1 MVTKFTGSINDQ
13 VFDDVDKFNTY
24 VDKLRSSETP
34 IYHMEYKVET
44 APETASENAVC
55 AKQEV
60 VERETYTTP
69 KLIERFSPISI
80 ARRLERD
87 RLDLDEDSLGSLLDD
102 LYSELSEVEIN
113 DNDRGDIESQ
123 FQRDIDFLDELAF
136 VGHGSMDNMD
146 FEHNQYESTVK
157 YTMERLRSLR
167 DKVIAEIDKEITLV
181 DSEYLQRTM
190 EYQAE
195 RNKLQERAEK
205 DSLLA
210 DYGRKCNRT
219 IIAKLQPQAGR
230 CLER

>member
-1 MVTKFTGSINDQ
+1 MVTKFTGSVNDQ
-13 VFDDVDKFNTY
+13 TFDDVDKFNTY

-44 APETASENAVC
+44 APENAVC
-55 AKQEV
+55 AKQ
-60 VERETYTTP
+60 ETYTTP

-80 ARRLERD
+80 TRRLERD
-87 RLDLDEDSLGSLLDD
+87 RLDLDEDSLGDMLDD

-123 FQRDIDFLDELAF
+123 FQRDIDFLDELDF
-136 VGHGSMDNMD
+136 VGRESIDKMDS
-146 FEHNQYESTVK
+146 EHNQYESTVK

-167 DKVIAEIDKEITLV
+167 DKVIAEIDKEIDAV
-181 DSEYLQRTM
+181 DNEYLRRTT
-190 EYQAE
+190 EYQTE

-219 IIAKLQPQAGR
+219 IITKPQPQAGR

>member
-1 MVTKFTGSINDQ
+1 MVTKFTGSVNDQ
-13 VFDDVDKFNTY
+13 VFDDAERFNTY

-44 APETASENAVC
+44 APENAVC
-55 AKQEV
+55 AKQ
-60 VERETYTTP
+60 ETYTTP

-87 RLDLDEDSLGSLLDD
+87 RLDLDEDSLGDMLDD

-113 DNDRGDIESQ
+113 DSDRGDIESQ

-136 VGHGSMDNMD
+136 VGRESVDKMD
-146 FEHNQYESTVK
+146 FEHNQYESMVK
-157 YTMERLRSLR
+157 YTMEHLRSLR
-167 DKVIAEIDKEITLV
+167 DKVIAEIDKEIDAV
-181 DSEYLQRTM
+181 DNEYLQNTKK
-190 EYQAE
+190 YQAD

-219 IIAKLQPQAGR
+219 IISKPQTGR

>member
-1 MVTKFTGSINDQ
+1 MVTKFTGSVNDQ
-13 VFDDVDKFNTY
+13 TFDDADKFNAY
-24 VDKLRSSETP
+24 VAELRSLETP

-44 APETASENAVC
+44 APENAVC
-55 AKQEV
+55 AKQET

-69 KLIERFSPISI
+69 KLLERFRPFSI
-80 ARRLERD
+80 AQRLERD
-87 RLDLDEDSLGSLLDD
+87 RLDLDEDSLGDMLDD

-113 DNDRGDIESQ
+113 DNDRKDIEAK
-123 FQRDIDFLDELAF
+123 FQKDIDFLDDLSSIGRE
-136 VGHGSMDNMD
+136 SISKMDS
-146 FEHNQYESTVK
+146 EHNQYESTIK

-195 RNKLQERAEK
+195 CNKLQERAEK

>member
-1 MVTKFTGSINDQ
+1 MVTKFTGSVNDQ
-13 VFDDVDKFNTY
+13 TFDDAERFNTY
-24 VDKLRSSETP
+24 VDKLRSSKTP

-44 APETASENAVC
+44 APENAVC
-55 AKQEV
+55 AKQET

-87 RLDLDEDSLGSLLDD
+87 RLDLDEDSLGDMLDD
-102 LYSELSEVEIN
+102 LYSELSEIEIN

-136 VGHGSMDNMD
+136 VGRGSIDNMD

-167 DKVIAEIDKEITLV
+167 DRVIAEIDKEIDMV
-181 DSEYLQRTM
+181 DNEYLQRTM
-190 EYQAE
+190 EYQTE

-219 IIAKLQPQAGR
+219 TIAKLQPQAGR

>member
-1 MVTKFTGSINDQ
+1 MVTKFTGSVNDQ
-13 VFDDVDKFNTY
+13 TFDDVDKFNTY
-24 VDKLRSSETP
+24 VDKLRLSETP

-44 APETASENAVC
+44 APETVSENAVC
-55 AKQEV
+55 AKQE
-60 VERETYTTP
+60 TYTTS
-69 KLIERFSPISI
+69 KLIERFGPISI

-87 RLDLDEDSLGSLLDD
+87 RLDLDEDSLGDMLDD
-102 LYSELSEVEIN
+102 LYSELSEIEIN
-113 DNDRGDIESQ
+113 DNDRGGIEDQ

-136 VGHGSMDNMD
+136 VGRESVDRMDS
-146 FEHNQYESTVK
+146 EHNQYESTIK
-157 YTMERLRSLR
+157 YTMERLQSLR
-167 DKVIAEIDKEITLV
+167 NKVIAEIDKEIDAV
-181 DSEYLQRTM
+181 DNEYLQRTT

-219 IIAKLQPQAGR
+219 VISKPQTGR

>member
-1 MVTKFTGSINDQ
+1 MVTKFTGSVNDQ

-44 APETASENAVC
+44 APENAVC
-55 AKQEV
+55 AKHEV

-87 RLDLDEDSLGSLLDD
+87 RLDLDEDALGDMLDD

-113 DNDRGDIESQ
+113 DNDRKDIEAQ

-136 VGHGSMDNMD
+136 TGRGLMDNMD

-167 DKVIAEIDKEITLV
+167 DRVIAEIDKEIDAV
-181 DSEYLQRTM
+181 DNEYLQRTM
-190 EYQAE
+190 EYQTE
-195 RNKLQERAEK
+195 RNNTQERAEK

>member
-1 MVTKFTGSINDQ
+1 MVTKFTGSVNDQ
-13 VFDDVDKFNTY
+13 TFDDADKFNDY
-24 VDKLRSSETP
+24 VAKLRSSGTP

-44 APETASENAVC
+44 IPENAVC
-55 AKQEV
+55 AKQET

-87 RLDLDEDSLGSLLDD
+87 RVDLDEDSLGSLLDD
-102 LYSELSEVEIN
+102 LYSELSEIEIN

-136 VGHGSMDNMD
+136 VGRESIDKMDS
-146 FEHNQYESTVK
+146 EHHQYECAVK
-157 YTMERLRSLR
+157 YTMERLHSLR
-167 DKVIAEIDKEITLV
+167 DKVIAEIDKEIDAV
-181 DSEYLQRTM
+181 DNEYLQNTTKN
-190 EYQAE
+190 QAE

-205 DSLLA
+205 DDLLA

>member
-1 MVTKFTGSINDQ
+1 MVTKFTGSVNDQ
-13 VFDDVDKFNTY
+13 TFDDVDKFNTY
-24 VDKLRSSETP
+24 VDKLRASETP

-55 AKQEV
+55 AKQ
-60 VERETYTTP
+60 ETYTTP

-113 DNDRGDIESQ
+113 DNDRGGIEAQ
-123 FQRDIDFLDELAF
+123 FQRDIDFLDELSII
-136 VGHGSMDNMD
+136 GRGSIDKMDY
-146 FEHNQYESTVK
+146 EHNQYESTIK
-157 YTMERLRSLR
+157 YTMERLHSLR
-167 DKVIAEIDKEITLV
+167 DKVIAEIDKEIDAV
-181 DSEYLQRTM
+181 DKEYLQRTM

-195 RNKLQERAEK
+195 CNRLQERAEK

>member
-1 MVTKFTGSINDQ
+1 MVTKFTGSVNDQ
-13 VFDDVDKFNTY
+13 VFDDADKFNTY

-34 IYHMEYKVET
+34 IYHMEYRIET

-55 AKQEV
+55 AKQE
-60 VERETYTTP
+60 TYTTQ

-113 DNDRGDIESQ
+113 DNDRGGIEDQ

-136 VGHGSMDNMD
+136 VGRGSIDKMDS
-146 FEHNQYESTVK
+146 EHNQYESMVK
-157 YTMERLRSLR
+157 YTMEHLRSLR
-167 DKVIAEIDKEITLV
+167 DKVIAEIDKEIDAV
-181 DSEYLQRTM
+181 DNEYLQRTM

-195 RNKLQERAEK
+195 CNKLQERAEK

>member
-1 MVTKFTGSINDQ
+1 MVTKFTGSVNDQ
-13 VFDDVDKFNTY
+13 TFDDVDKFNTY

-44 APETASENAVC
+44 APETVSENAVC
-55 AKQEV
+55 AKQ
-60 VERETYTTP
+60 ETYTTP
-69 KLIERFSPISI
+69 KLIERFSPISVT
-80 ARRLERD
+80 RRLERD
-87 RLDLDEDSLGSLLDD
+87 RLDLDEDSLGDLLDD
-102 LYSELSEVEIN
+102 LYSELSEVKIN
-113 DNDRGDIESQ
+113 DNDRKSIEDQ

-136 VGHGSMDNMD
+136 IGRGSVDNMD
-146 FEHNQYESTVK
+146 FEHNQYESTIK
-157 YTMERLRSLR
+157 YTMEHLRSLR
-167 DKVIAEIDKEITLV
+167 DRVVAEIDKEIDAV
-181 DSEYLQRTM
+181 DNEYLQRTT

>member
-1 MVTKFTGSINDQ
+1 MVTKFTGSVNDQ
-13 VFDDVDKFNTY
+13 TFDDVDKFNTY

-44 APETASENAVC
+44 APENAVC
-55 AKQEV
+55 AKQET

-69 KLIERFSPISI
+69 KLIERFSPLSI

-87 RLDLDEDSLGSLLDD
+87 RLDLDEDSLGDMLDD
-102 LYSELSEVEIN
+102 LYSELSEIEIN

-136 VGHGSMDNMD
+136 VGSESIDKMDS
-146 FEHNQYESTVK
+146 EHHQYECVVK
-157 YTMERLRSLR
+157 YTMERLHSLR
-167 DKVIAEIDKEITLV
+167 DKVIAEIDKEIDAV
-181 DSEYLQRTM
+181 DNEYLQNTTKD
-190 EYQAE
+190 QAE

>member
-1 MVTKFTGSINDQ
+1 MVTKFTGSVNDQ
-13 VFDDVDKFNTY
+13 TFDDADKFNTY
-24 VDKLRSSETP
+24 VDKLRSSGTP

-44 APETASENAVC
+44 APETTSENAVC
-55 AKQEV
+55 AKQET

-69 KLIERFSPISI
+69 KLLERFRPFSI
-80 ARRLERD
+80 AQRLERD
-87 RLDLDEDSLGSLLDD
+87 RLDLDEDSLGDLLDD
-102 LYSELSEVEIN
+102 LYSELSEVKIN
-113 DNDRGDIESQ
+113 DDDRKDIEAQ
-123 FQRDIDFLDELAF
+123 FYRDIDFLDDLSSI
-136 VGHGSMDNMD
+136 GHESINKMDA
-146 FEHNQYESTVK
+146 EHNQYESTIK

-195 RNKLQERAEK
+195 CNRLQERAEK

-219 IIAKLQPQAGR
+219 IIAKP
-230 CLER
+230 

>member
-1 MVTKFTGSINDQ
+1 MVTKFTGSVNDQ
-13 VFDDVDKFNTY
+13 VFDDAERFNTY

-44 APETASENAVC
+44 IPETASENAVC
-55 AKQEV
+55 AKQ
-60 VERETYTTP
+60 ETYTTP

-87 RLDLDEDSLGSLLDD
+87 RLDLDEDSLGDMLDD

-113 DNDRGDIESQ
+113 DNDREDIEDQ
-123 FQRDIDFLDELAF
+123 FQRDIDFLDELSLI
-136 VGHGSMDNMD
+136 GRGSIDKMNS
-146 FEHNQYESTVK
+146 EHNQYESSIK
-157 YTMERLRSLR
+157 YTMERLHSLR
-167 DKVIAEIDKEITLV
+167 DKVIAEIDKEIDAV
-181 DSEYLQRTM
+181 DKEYLQRTM

-195 RNKLQERAEK
+195 CNRLQERAEK

>member
-1 MVTKFTGSINDQ
+1 MVTKFTGSVNDQ

-34 IYHMEYKVET
+34 IYHMEYRIET

-55 AKQEV
+55 AKQ
-60 VERETYTTP
+60 ETYTTP

-87 RLDLDEDSLGSLLDD
+87 RLDLDEDSRGSLLDD

-113 DNDRGDIESQ
+113 DNDRRDIESQ

-136 VGHGSMDNMD
+136 IGRESVDKMD
-146 FEHNQYESTVK
+146 FEHNQYERTVK
-157 YTMERLRSLR
+157 YTMEHLRSLR
-167 DKVIAEIDKEITLV
+167 DKVIAEIDKEIDAV
-181 DSEYLQRTM
+181 DNEYLQNTTKN
-190 EYQAE
+190 QAE

-205 DSLLA
+205 DDLLA

>member
-1 MVTKFTGSINDQ
+1 MVTKFTGSVNDQ
-13 VFDDVDKFNTY
+13 VFDDADKFNAY
-24 VDKLRSSETP
+24 VAKLRSSETP
-34 IYHMEYKVET
+34 IYHMEYRVET
-44 APETASENAVC
+44 APENAVC
-55 AKQEV
+55 AKQ
-60 VERETYTTP
+60 ETYTTP

-113 DNDRGDIESQ
+113 DNDRKDIETQ

-136 VGHGSMDNMD
+136 VGRESVDKMD
-146 FEHNQYESTVK
+146 FEHNQYESMVK

-167 DKVIAEIDKEITLV
+167 DKVIAEIDKEIDAV
-181 DSEYLQRTM
+181 DNEYLQNTTKN
-190 EYQAE
+190 QAE

-219 IIAKLQPQAGR
+219 IIAKLQPQADR

>member
-1 MVTKFTGSINDQ
+1 MVTKFTGSVNDQ
-13 VFDDVDKFNTY
+13 TFDDVDKFNTY

-44 APETASENAVC
+44 APENAVC
-55 AKQEV
+55 AKQET
-60 VERETYTTP
+60 VEQETYTTP

-87 RLDLDEDSLGSLLDD
+87 RVDLDEDSLGDMLDD

-136 VGHGSMDNMD
+136 VGRESIDKMDS
-146 FEHNQYESTVK
+146 EHHQYECAVK
-157 YTMERLRSLR
+157 YTMERLHSLR
-167 DKVIAEIDKEITLV
+167 DKVIAEIDKEIDAV
-181 DSEYLQRTM
+181 DNEYLQNTTKD
-190 EYQAE
+190 QAE

>member
-1 MVTKFTGSINDQ
+1 MVTKFTGSVNDQ
-13 VFDDVDKFNTY
+13 VFDDADKFNAY
-24 VDKLRSSETP
+24 VAELRSLETP

-44 APETASENAVC
+44 APENVPENAVC
-55 AKQEV
+55 AKQ
-60 VERETYTTP
+60 ETYTTP

-113 DNDRGDIESQ
+113 DNDRIDIEDQ
-123 FQRDIDFLDELAF
+123 FRRDIDFLDELSI
-136 VGHGSMDNMD
+136 VGLGSIDKMD

-167 DKVIAEIDKEITLV
+167 DRVIAEIDKEIDAV
-181 DSEYLQRTM
+181 DSEYLQRTT

-195 RNKLQERAEK
+195 CNKLRERAEK

-230 CLER
+230 CLEK

>member
-1 MVTKFTGSINDQ
+1 MVTKFTGSVNDQ

-34 IYHMEYKVET
+34 IYHMEYRIET
-44 APETASENAVC
+44 APENAVC
-55 AKQEV
+55 AKQET

-69 KLIERFSPISI
+69 KLLERFRPFSI
-80 ARRLERD
+80 AQRLERD
-87 RLDLDEDSLGSLLDD
+87 RLDLDEDSLGDMLDD

-113 DNDRGDIESQ
+113 DNDRRDIEAQ
-123 FQRDIDFLDELAF
+123 FQRDIDFLDDLSSI
-136 VGHGSMDNMD
+136 GRGSIDKMDS
-146 FEHNQYESTVK
+146 EHNQYESTVK

-190 EYQAE
+190 EYQTE

>member
-1 MVTKFTGSINDQ
+1 MVTKFTGSVNDQ
-13 VFDDVDKFNTY
+13 VFDDVERFNTY

-44 APETASENAVC
+44 APETAPETTSENAVC
-55 AKQEV
+55 AKQ
-60 VERETYTTP
+60 ETYTTP

-113 DNDRGDIESQ
+113 DNDRGGIEDQ
-123 FQRDIDFLDELAF
+123 FQRDIDFLDELSLI
-136 VGHGSMDNMD
+136 GRGSIDKMNS
-146 FEHNQYESTVK
+146 EHNQYESSIK
-157 YTMERLRSLR
+157 YTMERLHSLR
-167 DKVIAEIDKEITLV
+167 DKVIAEIDKEIDAV
-181 DSEYLQRTM
+181 DKEYLQRTM

-195 RNKLQERAEK
+195 CNKLQERAEK

-219 IIAKLQPQAGR
+219 IIAKLQPQADR

>member
-1 MVTKFTGSINDQ
+1 MVTKFTGSVNDQ
-13 VFDDVDKFNTY
+13 TFADVDKFNTY

-44 APETASENAVC
+44 APENAVC
-55 AKQEV
+55 AKQ
-60 VERETYTTP
+60 ETYTTP

-87 RLDLDEDSLGSLLDD
+87 RLDLDEDALGDMLDD
-102 LYSELSEVEIN
+102 LYSELSEIEIN
-113 DNDRGDIESQ
+113 DNDRGDIETQ

-136 VGHGSMDNMD
+136 VGRESVDKMDS
-146 FEHNQYESTVK
+146 EHHQYECAVK
-157 YTMERLRSLR
+157 YTMERLHSLR
-167 DKVIAEIDKEITLV
+167 DKVIAEIDKEIDAV
-181 DSEYLQRTM
+181 DNEYLQNTTKD
-190 EYQAE
+190 QAE

>member
-1 MVTKFTGSINDQ
+1 MVTKFTGSVNDQ
-13 VFDDVDKFNTY
+13 VFDDVERFNTY

-44 APETASENAVC
+44 APETTSENAVC
-55 AKQEV
+55 AKQ
-60 VERETYTTP
+60 ETYTTP

-113 DNDRGDIESQ
+113 DNDRGGIEDQ
-123 FQRDIDFLDELAF
+123 FQRDIDFLDELSLI
-136 VGHGSMDNMD
+136 GRGSIDKMNS
-146 FEHNQYESTVK
+146 EHNQYESSIK
-157 YTMERLRSLR
+157 YTMERLHSLR
-167 DKVIAEIDKEITLV
+167 DKVIAEIDKEIDAV
-181 DSEYLQRTM
+181 DKEYLQRTM
-190 EYQAE
+190 EYQVE
-195 RNKLQERAEK
+195 CNKLQERAEK

-230 CLER
+230 CLEM

>member
-1 MVTKFTGSINDQ
+1 MVTKFTGSVNDQ
-13 VFDDVDKFNTY
+13 VFDDAERFNTY

-55 AKQEV
+55 AKQE
-60 VERETYTTP
+60 TYTTP

-87 RLDLDEDSLGSLLDD
+87 RLDLDEDSLGDMLDD

-113 DNDRGDIESQ
+113 DNDRGGIEDQ
-123 FQRDIDFLDELAF
+123 FQRDIDFLDELSII
-136 VGHGSMDNMD
+136 GRGSIDKMDY
-146 FEHNQYESTVK
+146 EHNQYESTIK
-157 YTMERLRSLR
+157 YTMERLHSLR
-167 DKVIAEIDKEITLV
+167 DKVIAEIDKEIDAV
-181 DSEYLQRTM
+181 DKEYLQRTM

-195 RNKLQERAEK
+195 CNKLQERSEK

-219 IIAKLQPQAGR
+219 IISKPQTGR

>member
-1 MVTKFTGSINDQ
+1 MVTKFTGSVNDQ
-13 VFDDVDKFNTY
+13 VFDDADKFNTY
-24 VDKLRSSETP
+24 VAKLRSSETP

-44 APETASENAVC
+44 TPENAVC
-55 AKQEV
+55 AKQEA
-60 VERETYTTP
+60 VEQETYTTP
-69 KLIERFSPISI
+69 KLIERFSPLSI

-87 RLDLDEDSLGSLLDD
+87 RLDLDEDSLGDMLDD

-113 DNDRGDIESQ
+113 DNDRGDIKAQ
-123 FQRDIDFLDELAF
+123 FQRDIDFLDDLSLT
-136 VGHGSMDNMD
+136 GLGSIDNMD
-146 FEHNQYESTVK
+146 YEHNQYESTVK

-167 DKVIAEIDKEITLV
+167 DRVIAEIDKEITLV

-190 EYQAE
+190 EYQTE
-195 RNKLQERAEK
+195 RNNIQERAEK

-219 IIAKLQPQAGR
+219 IIAKPQPQAGR

>member
-1 MVTKFTGSINDQ
+1 MVTKFTGSVNDQ

-55 AKQEV
+55 AKQE
-60 VERETYTTP
+60 TYTTP

-87 RLDLDEDSLGSLLDD
+87 RLDLDEDALGDMLDD

-113 DNDRGDIESQ
+113 DNDRRDIESQ

-136 VGHGSMDNMD
+136 VGRESIDNKD

-181 DSEYLQRTM
+181 DSEYLQRTT

>member
-1 MVTKFTGSINDQ
+1 MVTKFTGSVNDQ
-13 VFDDVDKFNTY
+13 VFDDAEKFNTY

-34 IYHMEYKVET
+34 IYHMEYRIET

-55 AKQEV
+55 AKQ
-60 VERETYTTP
+60 ETYTTP

-113 DNDRGDIESQ
+113 DNDRKDIETQ

-136 VGHGSMDNMD
+136 VGRESIDKMD

-157 YTMERLRSLR
+157 YTMEHLRSLR
-167 DKVIAEIDKEITLV
+167 DKVIAEIDKEIDAV
-181 DSEYLQRTM
+181 DNEYLQNTTKN
-190 EYQAE
+190 QAE

>member
-1 MVTKFTGSINDQ
+1 MVTKFTGSVNDQ
-13 VFDDVDKFNTY
+13 TFDDVDKFNTY

-44 APETASENAVC
+44 APENAVC
-55 AKQEV
+55 AKQEA

-69 KLIERFSPISI
+69 KLIERFSPLSI

-87 RLDLDEDSLGSLLDD
+87 RLDLDEDALGDMLDD
-102 LYSELSEVEIN
+102 LYSELSGVEIN

-136 VGHGSMDNMD
+136 VGRGSIDRMNS
-146 FEHNQYESTVK
+146 EHNQYESTVK

-190 EYQAE
+190 EYQTE
-195 RNKLQERAEK
+195 CNKLQERAEK

>member
-1 MVTKFTGSINDQ
+1 MVTKFTGSVNDQ

-34 IYHMEYKVET
+34 IYHMEYRIET
-44 APETASENAVC
+44 APENAVC
-55 AKQEV
+55 AKQ
-60 VERETYTTP
+60 ETYTTP

-87 RLDLDEDSLGSLLDD
+87 GIDLDEDSLGDMLDD

-113 DNDRGDIESQ
+113 DNDRRDIESQ

-136 VGHGSMDNMD
+136 VGRESVDKMD
-146 FEHNQYESTVK
+146 FEHNQYESMVK
-157 YTMERLRSLR
+157 YTMEHLRSLR
-167 DKVIAEIDKEITLV
+167 DKVIAEIDKEIDAV
-181 DSEYLQRTM
+181 DNEYLQNTTKN
-190 EYQAE
+190 QAE

>member
-1 MVTKFTGSINDQ
+1 MVTKFTGSVNDQ
-13 VFDDVDKFNTY
+13 VFDDAERFNTY
-24 VDKLRSSETP
+24 VDKLRSSKTP
-34 IYHMEYKVET
+34 IYHMEYRIET

-55 AKQEV
+55 AKQE
-60 VERETYTTP
+60 TYTTP
-69 KLIERFSPISI
+69 KLIERFSPLSI

-87 RLDLDEDSLGSLLDD
+87 RLDLDEDSLGDMLDD
-102 LYSELSEVEIN
+102 LYSELSEIEIN

-136 VGHGSMDNMD
+136 VGRESIDKMDS
-146 FEHNQYESTVK
+146 EHNQYESTVK

-167 DKVIAEIDKEITLV
+167 DKVIAEIDKEIDMV
-181 DSEYLQRTM
+181 DNEYLRHTT
-190 EYQAE
+190 EYQTE
-195 RNKLQERAEK
+195 RNNIQERAEK

>member
-1 MVTKFTGSINDQ
+1 MVTKFTGSVNDQ
-13 VFDDVDKFNTY
+13 TFDDADKFNDY
-24 VDKLRSSETP
+24 VAKLRSSGTP

-44 APETASENAVC
+44 APENAVC
-55 AKQEV
+55 TKQ
-60 VERETYTTP
+60 ETYTTP

-87 RLDLDEDSLGSLLDD
+87 RVDLDEDSLGDMLDD

-136 VGHGSMDNMD
+136 VGRESIDKMDS
-146 FEHNQYESTVK
+146 EHHQYECAVK
-157 YTMERLRSLR
+157 YTMERLHSLR
-167 DKVIAEIDKEITLV
+167 DKVIAEIDKEIDAV
-181 DSEYLQRTM
+181 DNEYLQNTTKD
-190 EYQAE
+190 QAE

>member
-1 MVTKFTGSINDQ
+1 MVTKFTGSVNDQ
-13 VFDDVDKFNTY
+13 TFDDVDKFNTY

-44 APETASENAVC
+44 APENAVC
-55 AKQEV
+55 AKQ
-60 VERETYTTP
+60 ETYTTP

-102 LYSELSEVEIN
+102 LYSELSEIEIN

-136 VGHGSMDNMD
+136 VGRESIDKMD
-146 FEHNQYESTVK
+146 FEHHQYERTVK
-157 YTMERLRSLR
+157 YTMERLHSLR
-167 DKVIAEIDKEITLV
+167 DKVIAEIDKEIDAV
-181 DSEYLQRTM
+181 DNEYLQNTTKN
-190 EYQAE
+190 QAE

-205 DSLLA
+205 DNLLA

>member
-1 MVTKFTGSINDQ
+1 MVTKFTGSVNDQ
-13 VFDDVDKFNTY
+13 VFDDAERFNTY

-44 APETASENAVC
+44 VSETASENAVC
-55 AKQEV
+55 AKQ
-60 VERETYTTP
+60 ETYTTP

-113 DNDRGDIESQ
+113 DNDRGGIEAQ
-123 FQRDIDFLDELAF
+123 FQRDIDFLDELSII
-136 VGHGSMDNMD
+136 GRGSIDKMD
-146 FEHNQYESTVK
+146 FEHNQYESMIK
-157 YTMERLRSLR
+157 YTMERLHSLR
-167 DKVIAEIDKEITLV
+167 DKVIAEIDKEIDAV
-181 DSEYLQRTM
+181 DKEYLQRTM

-195 RNKLQERAEK
+195 CNRLQERAEK

>member
-1 MVTKFTGSINDQ
+1 MVTKFTGSVNDQ
-13 VFDDVDKFNTY
+13 TFDDVDKFNTY

-55 AKQEV
+55 AKQE
-60 VERETYTTP
+60 TYTTP
-69 KLIERFSPISI
+69 KLIERFSPISV

-87 RLDLDEDSLGSLLDD
+87 RLDLDEDSLGDLLDD
-102 LYSELSEVEIN
+102 LYSELSEIEIN
-113 DNDRGDIESQ
+113 DNDRKDIESQ

-136 VGHGSMDNMD
+136 IGRGSVDNMD
-146 FEHNQYESTVK
+146 FEHNQYESTIK
-157 YTMERLRSLR
+157 YTMEHLRSLR
-167 DKVIAEIDKEITLV
+167 DRVVAEIDKEIDAV
-181 DSEYLQRTM
+181 DNEYLQRTTG
-190 EYQAE
+190 YQAE

-219 IIAKLQPQAGR
+219 VISKLQPQAGR

>member
-1 MVTKFTGSINDQ
+1 MVTKFTGSVNDQ
-13 VFDDVDKFNTY
+13 VFDDVDKFNAY
-24 VDKLRSSETP
+24 VAELRSLETP

-44 APETASENAVC
+44 APENVLENAVC
-55 AKQEV
+55 AKQ
-60 VERETYTTP
+60 ETYTTP

-113 DNDRGDIESQ
+113 DNDRIDIEDQ
-123 FQRDIDFLDELAF
+123 FRRDIDFLDELSI
-136 VGHGSMDNMD
+136 VGLGSIDKMD

-167 DKVIAEIDKEITLV
+167 DRVIAEIDKEIDAV
-181 DSEYLQRTM
+181 DNEYLQRTT

-195 RNKLQERAEK
+195 CNKLRERAEK

-230 CLER
+230 CLEK

>member
-1 MVTKFTGSINDQ
+1 MVTKFTGSVNDQ

-44 APETASENAVC
+44 APETVSENAVC
-55 AKQEV
+55 AKQ
-60 VERETYTTP
+60 ETYTTP
-69 KLIERFSPISI
+69 KLIERFSPISV

-87 RLDLDEDSLGSLLDD
+87 RLDLDEDSLGDLLDD
-102 LYSELSEVEIN
+102 LYSELSEIEIN
-113 DNDRGDIESQ
+113 DNDRKSIEDQ

-136 VGHGSMDNMD
+136 IGRGSVDNMD
-146 FEHNQYESTVK
+146 FEHNQYESTIK
-157 YTMERLRSLR
+157 YTMEHLRSLR
-167 DKVIAEIDKEITLV
+167 DRVVAEIDKEIDAV
-181 DSEYLQRTM
+181 DNEYLQRTT

-219 IIAKLQPQAGR
+219 VISKPQAGR

>member
-1 MVTKFTGSINDQ
+1 MVTKFTGSVNDQ

-44 APETASENAVC
+44 ASENAVC
-55 AKQEV
+55 AKQ
-60 VERETYTTP
+60 ETYTTP

-113 DNDRGDIESQ
+113 DNDRIDIETQ

-136 VGHGSMDNMD
+136 VGRESADRMD
-146 FEHNQYESTVK
+146 FEHNQYESTIK
-157 YTMERLRSLR
+157 YTMERLHSLR
-167 DKVIAEIDKEITLV
+167 DKVIVEIDKEIDAV
-181 DSEYLQRTM
+181 DNEYLQRTM

-205 DSLLA
+205 DDLLA

>member
-1 MVTKFTGSINDQ
+1 MVTKFTGSVNDQ
-13 VFDDVDKFNTY
+13 TFDDVDKFNTY

-34 IYHMEYKVET
+34 IYHMEYRIET

-55 AKQEV
+55 AKQE
-60 VERETYTTP
+60 TYTTP
-69 KLIERFSPISI
+69 KLIERFSPISVT
-80 ARRLERD
+80 RRLERD
-87 RLDLDEDSLGSLLDD
+87 RLNLDEDSLGDMLDD

-113 DNDRGDIESQ
+113 DNDRKDIESQ

-136 VGHGSMDNMD
+136 VGRESVDKMD

-157 YTMERLRSLR
+157 YTMQRLQSLK
-167 DKVIAEIDKEITLV
+167 DKVITVIDKEIDAV
-181 DSEYLQRTM
+181 DNEYLQRTM
-190 EYQAE
+190 GYQTE

-219 IIAKLQPQAGR
+219 IITKPQPQAGR